1 MYFSA
6 DAPIVNVNLSAQ
18 TVKVGTATGQKKK
31 STDAG
36 YLNLP
41 QLPSRFPITWHMMPG
56 FHNTLIRV
64 GPLFD
69 ADCTVTF
76 TLEELI
82 VQDKRGKPVLTGWRE
97 NTGPRF

>member
-1 MYFSA
+1 
-6 DAPIVNVNLSAQ
+6 
-18 TVKVGTATGQKKK
+18 
-31 STDAG
+31 
-36 YLNLP
+36 
-41 QLPSRFPITWHMMPG
+41 MMPG